1 MLGNI
6 SEFTSLFVKVYLNK
20 KVGRILL
27 IWKSHI
33 KDDLCFLKESIYY
46 IYLFFAEIKSD
57 YPVFLASRSLNSSR
71 APVIFDTTHS
81 VYHRGYSKS
90 TGVFTADRNGIYIF
104 LFRLEAKHE
113 LVRTNLRV
121 NGVEKLE
128 IRPDG
133 RYSYFDD
140 ASAVTVLELSLN
152 DQVSIGIKNG
162 TVDDTGS
169 LFFGVL
175 LVET

>member
-1 MLGNI
+1 MLSNI

-46 IYLFFAEIKSD
+46 IYLFFAEIKSN

-81 VYHRGYSKS
+81 GYHHGYSKS

-104 LFRLEAKHE
+104 FFQLEANT
-113 LVRTNLRV
+113 LVRAHLRV

-152 DQVSIGIKNG
+152 DQVSIGVKNG
-162 TVDDTGS
+162 TVARKS